1 MLRPIRDRVIVQKV
15 KKTGI
20 LIADDDGPAE
30 GIVQAH
36 GPGLRSKSGKIV
48 PMTVKVGDR
57 VTFPQA
63 VGQVIKGKDPDLLV
77 MNEADIL
84 AILED

>member
-15 KKTGI
+15 KKAGL
-20 LIADDDGPAE
+20 LIVDEDGPAE
-30 GIVQAH
+30 GIVLAH
-36 GPGLRSKSGKIV
+36 GPGLRSKTGKVI
-48 PMTVKVGDR
+48 PLTVQVGDR

-63 VGQVIKGKDPDLLV
+63 VGQEIKGPEPDLLV

-84 AILED
+84 AILFD